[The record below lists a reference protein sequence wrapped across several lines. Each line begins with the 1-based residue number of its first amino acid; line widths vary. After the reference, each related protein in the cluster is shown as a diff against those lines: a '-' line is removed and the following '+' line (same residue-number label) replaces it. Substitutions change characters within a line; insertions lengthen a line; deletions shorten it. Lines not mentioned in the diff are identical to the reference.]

1 MMQETA
7 GGKREA
13 QEPAPRPARP
23 AAQRRLSAVLRQAGP
38 ALALITLLIVL
49 WQVIVVSRRV
59 PEWLLPSPARIL
71 QTLIQA
77 APGLVPHV
85 GQTLLETFWGL
96 LLALVTGIVL
106 AFAIDLSPVL
116 RRALYPLLVASQT
129 VPIIAL
135 APLLV
140 VWFGFGIVAKVVVV
154 ALVCF
159 FPIAINMADGLR
171 ATDPEHVAL
180 LRVMGAGRGQIF
192 RTVRLPSALPSFFSG
207 LKIAVTY
214 SVIGA
219 IISEWIG
226 ASRGLGIYMI
236 RSAGAFRTAQLFAA
250 IIVTSL
256 LSIALFLLVSGL
268 ERLLLPWYYTTKR
281 EEQWE
286 SL

>member
-1 MMQETA
+1 MKEAMAEIGTVEAISA
-7 GGKREA
+7 GVR
-13 QEPAPRPARP
+13 PRAGQRFAVALRQSGPP
-23 AAQRRLSAVLRQAGP
+23 AALI
-38 ALALITLLIVL
+38 ALFIML
-49 WQVIVVSRRV
+49 WQVAVVVGRV
-59 PEWLLPSPARIL
+59 PEWLLPAPARIL
-71 QTLIQA
+71 QTMWEV
-77 APGLVPHV
+77 APALVPHV

-96 LLALVTGIVL
+96 LLSLATGIIL
-106 AFAIDLSPVL
+106 AFAIDLSPLL

-129 VPIIAL
+129 IPIIAL

-140 VWFGFGIVAKVVVV
+140 VWFGFGIVSKVVVV

-159 FPIAINMADGLR
+159 FPIAINLADGLR

-180 LRVMGAGRGQIF
+180 LRAMGAGRGQIF

-207 LKIAVTY
+207 FKIAVTY

-219 IISEWIG
+219 VIAEWIG
-226 ASRGLGIYMI
+226 ASQGLGLYMI
-236 RSAGAFRTAQLFAA
+236 RSANAFRTAQLFAA

-268 ERLLLPWYYTTKR
+268 ERALLPWYYTTKR